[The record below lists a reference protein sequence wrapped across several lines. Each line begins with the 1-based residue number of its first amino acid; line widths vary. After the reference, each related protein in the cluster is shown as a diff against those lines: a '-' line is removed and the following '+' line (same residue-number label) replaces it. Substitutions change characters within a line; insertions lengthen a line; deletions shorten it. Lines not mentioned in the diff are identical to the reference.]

1 MAQILSLLKLIFGK
15 WNFLR
20 MSKFRWRFLKRLFL
34 MFFFFFFLWRNTASW
49 NVLTYL
55 YLKATNNKEF
65 TGNSSLTLFCAES
78 SEKNCLDWYTIFH
91 ELKSVLKL
99 SLRIIRKFLKGN
111 YSQTRS
117 RFHSWIDYL
126 KIESIC
132 RFCNLY
138 LVSNC
143 IQMIGELLT
152 AT

>member
-1 MAQILSLLKLIFGK
+1 MALPKKIIF
-15 WNFLR
+15 NV
-20 MSKFRWRFLKRLFL
+20 
-34 MFFFFFFLWRNTASW
+34 FFLFFS
-49 NVLTYL
+49 VKKYCKLELMYL

-65 TGNSSLTLFCAES
+65 TGKSSLTLFCAES